1 MTLHINKCFL
11 LSFLLQLGTIVYSQ
25 NLTQTI
31 RGTVTDDDTRLPL
44 VGAAIVVLN
53 SDPLIGTS
61 SDANGCFRLEHIPVG
76 RTNLKISYL
85 GYDPKTIP
93 NLEINSGKESVLEIS
108 LQQSVIELKDIIV
121 SANRN
126 KGEAINDMSM
136 VSSRSIS
143 VEETRRYT
151 GGMDDPARVIS
162 YFAGVTSSPDGSSDI
177 IVRGNSPKYLQ
188 WRIDGIEISSPYHMD
203 DQNSSFGALTALN
216 NSLLSTSDFH
226 SGAFSPEYGNVLASI
241 MDMKLRTGNNEKSEA
256 ALGLGILGLDLT
268 LEGPLKNNY
277 SGSYLVNYRY
287 STVSLIK
294 KLGLV
299 DVDGVVD
306 YQDATFKIVLPG
318 KELGT
323 FSFFGLCGLSGFSM
337 GNIKPGDFTT
347 PGSDLNA
354 DILRD
359 FKKKS
364 YLLNFGINHVLNLN
378 ANSFINSSLYYSG
391 TGFSDDVFESDS
403 LKIKTEAF
411 KSDIINSRLGT
422 AVTYNNKVDTKNKFQ
437 IGSKFSLFHYNY
449 VQSIGSPQTDS
460 LFNVTDFRKNIIT
473 INNFI
478 SWKHSFNDDISFVA
492 GMHNMNVLLNNKSTF
507 EPRIAL
513 TYTITNSASIY
524 TGYGKHST
532 MESVHNYF
540 AKVKQADGKIIEPNK
555 NLDLLKAHHF
565 VLGFEHRF
573 TENLLA
579 KIEMYYQH
587 LYDLPVENSD
597 SSSYAT
603 VNEGINYHYVPLI
616 NKGLGRNYG
625 IELTLERFFDKNFY
639 YLLSISLYNS
649 KYKALDGIWRNTQF
663 NNNYLVNLLFGKEF
677 SNLGSNNNQSLS
689 INGKIFLGG
698 GKRYIP
704 LLRDENGNVN
714 VDPASNTYWDYKEA
728 YNNKIDNLFQLNIS
742 VSYKYHTANVTHEI
756 FLDLM
761 NITNNRSRISEYY
774 DGSKPN
780 KTGYLSQFGFFPNL
794 MYRMYF

>member
-1 MTLHINKCFL
+1 MKKVNLILVIILFLFTIN
-11 LSFLLQLGTIVYSQ
+11 TYSQ
-25 NLTQTI
+25 ELTQTI
-31 RGTVTDDDTRLPL
+31 RGTVIDNDTKLPL
-44 VGAAIVVLN
+44 IGATIIILN
-53 SDPLIGTS
+53 SDPLIGAS
-61 SDANGCFRLEHIPVG
+61 SDANGCFRLEHTPVG
-76 RTNLKISYL
+76 RTNLKISYV
-85 GYDPKTIP
+85 GYESKTIP

-108 LQQSVIELKDIIV
+108 LQESVIEIKDIIV

-126 KGEAINDMSM
+126 KGEALNDMSM

-143 VEETRRYT
+143 SEETRRFT
-151 GGMDDPARVIS
+151 GGMDDPSRVIS

-226 SGAFSPEYGNVLASI
+226 SGAFSPEYGNVLSSI
-241 MDMKLRTGNNEKSEA
+241 MDIKLRTGNNEKFEA
-256 ALGLGILGLDLT
+256 AFGLGILGIDLT
-268 LEGPLKNNY
+268 LEGPIKDNY

-287 STVSLIK
+287 STVTLIK

-299 DVDGVVD
+299 DVKGVVD
-306 YQDATFKIVLPG
+306 YQDATFKVVLPSKDFG
-318 KELGT
+318 V
-323 FSFFGLCGLSGFSM
+323 FSLFGLCGLSGFSM

-347 PGSDLNA
+347 PGSNLNA

-364 YLLNFGINHVLNLN
+364 YLLNFGLNHVLNLN
-378 ANSFINSSLYYSG
+378 ENSFINSSLYYSG
-391 TGFSDDVFESDS
+391 TGFNDDVFESDT
-403 LKIKTEAF
+403 LKEKIETF
-411 KSDIINSRLGT
+411 KSNIVNSRLG
-422 AVTYNNKVDTKNKFQ
+422 AAITYSNKVDAKNKFQ
-437 IGSKFSLFHYNY
+437 IGSKFNLFNYNY
-449 VQSIGSPQTDS
+449 DQSINILEWDS
-460 LFNVTDFRKNIIT
+460 FFNVTDFQKNIST

-478 SWKHSFNDDISFVA
+478 SWKHSFNENLSFVV
-492 GMHNMNVLLNNKSTF
+492 GLHNMNVLLNNKFTI

-513 TYTITNSASIY
+513 TYRITNSSSIY

-532 MESVHNYF
+532 MENVHNYF
-540 AKVKQADGKIIEPNK
+540 TKVKQPDGKIIEPNK
-555 NLDLLKAHHF
+555 DLDLLKAHHF

-573 TENLLA
+573 TDNLMA

-587 LYDLPVENSD
+587 LYSLPVENND
-597 SSSYAT
+597 SSDYAT
-603 VNEGINYHYVPLI
+603 INEGLDYHYVPLI

-625 IELTLERFFDKNFY
+625 IEFTLERFFNNDFY
-639 YLLSISLYNS
+639 YLLSVSLYNS

-677 SNLGSNNNQSLS
+677 KNLGSNNNQSLS

-704 LLRDENGNVN
+704 LLRDETGNVS
-714 VDPASNTYWDYKEA
+714 VDPSTNTYWNYKEA
-728 YNNKIDNLFQLNIS
+728 YNNKIDDLFQLNIS
-742 VSYKYHTANVTHEI
+742 LSYKFHKTKVTHEI

-761 NITNNRSRISEYY
+761 NITDNKSRISEYY
-774 DGSKPN
+774 DGSKPD
-780 KTGYLSQFGFFPNL
+780 KVGYLTQFGFFPNL
-794 MYRMYF
+794 MYRVYF